1 MEWTSSLKKAIDYME
16 EHLLE
21 EIGAGDIA
29 NVVYM
34 SPFYFQKGFKIMT
47 GYSVGE
53 YIRNRRLYLAGL
65 EVLAGDKKV
74 IDLAYKYGYDTPESF
89 TKAFVRFHGL
99 SPIQLR
105 EKPHRIKTFLPLRIE
120 VIIRGG
126 DKMDYIVEKMEAMK
140 MIGFVKEFSFETSY
154 QEIPRFWDEIC
165 HKYAAP
171 MMAMGKAVNPLQQAV
186 TDYGIGEYGICLD
199 ENLKGNKFRYM
210 IGGLYRGGDVP
221 EGLEVVEIPAYE
233 WAKFACVGVLPD
245 ALQSVNTRIFKEW
258 LPANEEFEIAGH
270 VNLEWYSKGNTQ
282 AEDYESAIWIP
293 IKRK

>member
-1 MEWTSSLKKAIDYME
+1 MEWTRSLKKAIDYME

-21 EIGAGDIA
+21 EIGTGDIA
-29 NVVYM
+29 NAVYM
-34 SPFYFQKGFKIMT
+34 SPFYFQKGFKIVT

-65 EVLAGDKKV
+65 EVIAGQEKV

-89 TKAFVRFHGL
+89 TKAFARFHGL

-126 DKMDYIVEKMEAMK
+126 DKMDYVVKKMSSMK
-140 MIGFVKEFSFETSY
+140 MIGFAKEFSFETSY

-171 MMAMGKAVNPLQQAV
+171 MMATGKAVNSLQQAV
-186 TDYGIGEYGICLD
+186 KDYGIGEYGICLD
-199 ENLKGNKFRYM
+199 ENPEGNKFRYM
-210 IGGLYRGGDVP
+210 IAGCYQGGEVP

-233 WAKFACVGVLPD
+233 WAQFACVGALPD